1 MKPLNTAAIR
11 RAEKNL
17 LKSID
22 TALMESASG
31 VRRLSA
37 AELKSLSDILNSS
50 RPPIFFVQSVIV
62 NQYAFLQEWQATTA
76 ERQAVADFLQAFQRQ
91 AADDLQGRAGT
102 LKDGIELAQE
112 GDLK

>member
-1 MKPLNTAAIR
+1 MTGTLQQKR
-11 RAEKNL
+11 SEKNL
-17 LKSID
+17 LKAVDFLLIE
-22 TALMESASG
+22 AASG
-31 VRRLSA
+31 VRKVTA
-37 AELKSLSDILNSS
+37 NELKMCHEILNSS
-50 RPPIFFVQSVIV
+50 RPPIFYIQHVLV
-62 NQYAFLQEWQATTA
+62 NQYAFLQEWHATTA